1 MRSFLITSLLASLA
15 ASSIVVR
22 SPDYIT
28 YNGYKVLR
36 VKTGRQIAA
45 VQKALSKVTYEKW
58 NHDIDRHIDILL
70 SPDQFSTFESL
81 GLDFHT
87 MHSNLGRSIHEES
100 SSGAPWKRQ
109 ATNGTNWFES
119 YHPYEDHL
127 KYLDDLHT
135 GFANNSE
142 IISSGTSYEGRDLT
156 GIHLWGS
163 GGPGKPAVLYHGSVH
178 AREWITAPVIF
189 PRLSL

>member
-1 MRSFLITSLLASLA
+1 MRSFLLTSLLASLA

-28 YNGYKVLR
+28 YDGYKVLR
-36 VKTGRQIAA
+36 VNTGRKLAA

-87 MHSNLGRSIHEES
+87 MHSDLGRSIHEES
-100 SSGAPWKRQ
+100 SLGALWKRQ
-109 ATNGTNWFES
+109 ATNGTSWFES

-127 KYLDDLHT
+127 KYLDVLHT

-178 AREWITAPVIF
+178 AREWITAPVNSAS
-189 PRLSL
+189 PAL